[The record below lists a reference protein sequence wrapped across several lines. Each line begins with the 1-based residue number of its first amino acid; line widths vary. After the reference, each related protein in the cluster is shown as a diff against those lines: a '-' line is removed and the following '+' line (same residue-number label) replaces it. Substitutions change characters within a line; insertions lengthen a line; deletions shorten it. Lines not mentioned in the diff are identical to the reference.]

1 VGTGVEAPRG
11 HGAAGTGEAE
21 AAFSTPVAIGATR
34 PRTTKSFTEQE
45 FADLTRTAALRARTR
60 RRVEADPTY
69 ATPLPHEVSF
79 QLTYKCNLRCS
90 HCYQWSEQGFF
101 RDLSAV
107 RRRTELDV
115 AIVDDVLR
123 ATAPVR
129 AKVFLWGGE
138 PLVHS
143 RFGEIAALLAA
154 DPRTVTMC
162 TNGLLLERNLDHL
175 LALDDLNL
183 LVSVDGLEADH
194 DALRGRGTFART
206 VGNLSTMLD
215 LQRRG
220 VFRGEVSLSC
230 MISNETVGHLVEI
243 MEWAEG
249 LGVNS
254 VYFQLPWYISPAVAG
269 RMDDLYARSFAWLNP
284 PAPGERPSWHAYTYR
299 LHPEHIGALRRSMQR
314 LSERTWRSRV
324 RFQPDLAPD
333 EVEDFILGTS
343 RPAAGRS
350 RCLAVSNRMEVHA
363 DGRVSSCKFFPEFVV
378 GDLHDAGALDLW
390 RGERFRHVR
399 QVLQGSGLMPVCSK
413 CILLYLNGA

>member
-1 VGTGVEAPRG
+1 MDGEGAGDGPVVAR
-11 HGAAGTGEAE
+11 AAGSGE
-21 AAFSTPVAIGATR
+21 VGAVR
-34 PRTTKSFTEQE
+34 PRTSKAFTERE
-45 FADLTRTAALRARTR
+45 FADLARTVSLRTRTR
-60 RRVEADPTY
+60 RRVDLDPRY
-69 ATPLPHEVSF
+69 ATPLPNEVSF

-101 RDLSAV
+101 RDLSTV
-107 RRRTELDV
+107 SQRTELDV
-115 AIVDDVLR
+115 AIVEDVLG

-138 PLVHS
+138 PLMHT
-143 RFGEIAALLAA
+143 RFGEIAALLAG
-154 DPRTVTMC
+154 DPRTITMC

-175 LALDDLNL
+175 LALTDLNL
-183 LVSVDGLEADH
+183 LVSIDGLEADH

-206 VGNLSTMLD
+206 VRNVTTMLD
-215 LQRRG
+215 RQRRG
-220 VFRGEVSLSC
+220 EFRGEISLSC
-230 MISNETVGHLVEI
+230 MVSNETVAHLFDIVA
-243 MEWAEG
+243 WAED

-254 VYFQLPWYISPAVAG
+254 VYFQLPWYISPAVAE

-284 PAPGERPSWHAYTYR
+284 PAPGARPSWHAYTYR
-299 LHPEHIGALRRSMQR
+299 LHPELIGALQRSMRR
-314 LSERTWRSRV
+314 LAERTWRCRV

-333 EVEDFILGTS
+333 EVDDFIRGTS

-378 GDLHDAGALDLW
+378 GDLHDTGAVDLW
-390 RGERFRHVR
+390 QGERFRRVR
-399 QVLQGSGLMPVCSK
+399 EILQGSGLMPVCSK